1 MDGWM
6 DTPCYDYWRTTTA
19 EKLQSTKMHYEL
31 RQNFCGSC
39 KSLRGRWKTG
49 KENTSGLRPRRKV
62 KLAGVPDCP
71 GPHKI
76 DEMIGQHLEIL
87 DLRK

>member
-1 MDGWM
+1 
-6 DTPCYDYWRTTTA
+6 
-19 EKLQSTKMHYEL
+19 MHYEL

-62 KLAGVPDCP
+62 KLAGVPDW
-71 GPHKI
+71 PHKI
-76 DEMIGQHLEIL
+76 DEMIVQHLEIL